1 MKESTLEKVCTKV
14 AVKHGY
20 LSYKFVSPG
29 NAGVPDR
36 IYIKDGRVTFIEFKA
51 PGKKTRAI
59 QDLQIKRLTEYG
71 CAVYVIDDID
81 DFRAVLEICTC

>member
-1 MKESTLEKVCTKV
+1 MKESTLEKVCTKI

-36 IYIKDGRVTFIEFKA
+36 MYLKGGHVTFIEFKA
-51 PGKKTRAI
+51 PGKTTRPI
-59 QDLQIKRLTEYG
+59 QDLQISKIRSIG
-71 CAVYVIDDID
+71 CQVFVVDNVD
-81 DFRAVLEICTC
+81 DFRTALYIKW